1 MKELKKLRIE
11 FVLVFMGIVV
21 IFLMTI
27 FSIQYYSS
35 SKEYRENTV
44 KALEIALNEKR
55 NMRWNRENQGF
66 GWKPEDNMAPV
77 DGSSEEWPEEVTE
90 GQSEGQPEEVTEG
103 QSEGQPEEVTE
114 GITAGPFEGQMGNND
129 SLMND
134 KMGNMMDKF
143 GDDTSRVSILLVE
156 LIAAD
161 EADSQEAA
169 DTDVAAS
176 KEADDTGV
184 VASGE
189 TDDTDVV
196 ASEETNETVAGDLEE
211 ANYDIQ
217 TIRNDM
223 FYMEDTYIQEIVQ
236 ATPYENEIAS
246 LTYPGEMRHG
256 ELEDYGLRFCLQKD
270 SMDGQIYIAYA
281 DVSSAKNMLSSMLK
295 RSILIS
301 LGVII
306 VMLILSIF
314 LSRKVLRPVEK
325 AWSDQKRFVA
335 DASHELKT
343 PLAVII
349 SNTDMMMKSGDR
361 NSDKNVRRL
370 DNIRIESER
379 MKELV
384 QELLEVARGDIS
396 EKELIKEEVQLSEL
410 VEEELL
416 VWDPIY
422 YEAGKEL
429 ISEID
434 ENIRMTGDPAKLRRL
449 VGILVDNALKYS
461 FDGSTVRVRLS
472 GKSIT
477 GIHKKGDHSIC
488 LTVENEGNA
497 LTEEE
502 CSKIFERFYRA
513 DKSREKISGYGLGLS
528 IAVSIVEEHNGTI
541 KASSREDADSGKNI
555 FIVTF

>member
-169 DTDVAAS
+169 DTDVADS

-184 VASGE
+184 VVSGE

-196 ASEETNETVAGDLEE
+196 ASEKTNETVAGDLEE
-211 ANYDIQ
+211 DNYDIQ

-236 ATPYENEIAS
+236 ATPYENEIAA

-314 LSRKVLRPVEK
+314 LSRKVLKPVEK

-361 NSDKNVRRL
+361 NSDKNARRL